1 LPGASKGESQELCF
15 VPTGRYHAF
24 VERRAGNR
32 ARPGPIVD
40 RQGRVV
46 GAHGGVHRFTIGQR
60 KGLGVALG
68 TPAFVVG
75 IDAETSAVQL
85 GGEDD
90 LLHVGAT
97 LTGTSF
103 FDDVAWPIR
112 AAVRVRYRHQGVAA
126 TLTRDKAAIRVMF
139 EEPV

>member
-1 LPGASKGESQELCF
+1 M
-15 VPTGRYHAF
+15 
-24 VERRAGNR
+24 
-32 ARPGPIVD
+32 
-40 RQGRVV
+40 
-46 GAHGGVHRFTIGQR
+46 
-60 KGLGVALG
+60 ALG

-97 LTGTSF
+97 LTGASF

-126 TLTRDKAAIRVMF
+126 TLTRDKAAIRVVF
-139 EEPV
+139 EEPVRAVSKGQVAVAYSGDRVLGGGTIERAHGEGCA